1 MRSLTVLVRI
11 CTWIAYFSS
20 HFDGF
25 FVKIPF
31 RKMIA
36 LLLTITIF
44 DIIKK
49 RRKFQN
55 FETVFCKMII
65 LMDY

>member
-1 MRSLTVLVRI
+1 MIILQKLVRI

-31 RKMIA
+31 RKIIV

-44 DIIKK
+44 EIIKK
-49 RRKFQN
+49 KGGN
-55 FETVFCKMII
+55 FKI
-65 LMDY
+65 LKQFFAK